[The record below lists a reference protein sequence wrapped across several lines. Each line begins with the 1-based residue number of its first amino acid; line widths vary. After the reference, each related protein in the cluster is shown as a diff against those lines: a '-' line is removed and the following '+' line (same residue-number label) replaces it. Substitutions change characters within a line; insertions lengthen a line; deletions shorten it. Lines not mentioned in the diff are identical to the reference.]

1 MSGAVVKTEAKGILK
16 RCKIQRACSLFR
28 AIVLFPV
35 VVRQY
40 LPPTWYDILKSFPV
54 EGTHKCIHRAPV
66 ACRVVGLGAA
76 FLVEPAGGTL
86 PPWGVVE
93 VSVTAF
99 NDTPGR
105 YSDKL
110 EVAFTGGKAE
120 LH

>member
-1 MSGAVVKTEAKGILK
+1 MKHI
-16 RCKIQRACSLFR
+16 F
-28 AIVLFPV
+28 
-35 VVRQY
+35 
-40 LPPTWYDILKSFPV
+40 V

-66 ACRVVGLGAA
+66 ACRVLLGLGAA
-76 FLVEPAGGTL
+76 FLVEPEGGTL
-86 PPWGVVE
+86 PPWGVME

-110 EVAFTGGKAE
+110 EFAFTGGNAE